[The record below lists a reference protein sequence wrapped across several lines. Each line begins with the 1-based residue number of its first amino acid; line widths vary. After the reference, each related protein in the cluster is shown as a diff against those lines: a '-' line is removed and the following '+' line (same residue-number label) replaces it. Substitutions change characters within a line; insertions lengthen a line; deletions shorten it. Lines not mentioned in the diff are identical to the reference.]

1 MLHTTAP
8 TPNQAWRQTFLSLYD
23 IGAPTGNTRYLR
35 DEVALIEVE
44 NPIVQPADPLFPM
57 KQQDLDIINKYIYS
71 GENEDKVVHDWTKL
85 YYHRMFDQ
93 PNSQIE
99 FLINK
104 LNPDQPAGE
113 AQISMWDKNIDQ
125 NQKVSPCTQ
134 IIWARIKH
142 GKLELHV
149 HAHSSDAYKKLLMNM
164 LEFIS
169 LQHYI
174 AGRVGVPVG
183 KYYHF
188 LDSCHLHGKDA
199 AAVAE
204 LRQRIYSA
212 RYSKDCVNCM

>member
-1 MLHTTAP
+1 MIQITANDANKAWAL
-8 TPNQAWRQTFLSLYD
+8 TLQALLENGSD
-23 IGAPTGNTRYLR
+23 TGNEKYSR
-35 DEVALIEVE
+35 DETTLIEILDPKVIE
-44 NPIVQPADPLFPM
+44 ADTRFPM
-57 KQQDLDIINKYIYS
+57 SQADLDVINKYIYS
-71 GENEDKVVHDWTKL
+71 GEDEEAVVHDWTKL
-85 YYHRMFDQ
+85 YYHRAFDN

-104 LNPDQPAGE
+104 LSEEWPAGE

-125 NQKVSPCTQ
+125 KKKTAPCTQ

-149 HAHSSDAYKKLLMNM
+149 HTNSSDAYKKLLMNI

-174 AGRVGVPVG
+174 ASRAKVRVG

-188 LDSCHLHGKDA
+188 LDSCHLHTADKSKVD
-199 AAVAE
+199 E
-204 LRQRIYSA
+204 LYQQLRD
-212 RYSKDCVNCM
+212 K